1 MSKMQ
6 QREKLIL
13 SKYMQAEDVRET
25 RKVIKETMELMKY
38 QPKLKL
44 YKISK
49 HQMDLEDRLAEA
61 WKDRQEKLSHLN
73 RKHRLQSIDNASILH
88 KKIKKEAKV
97 QDSKLIRN
105 EKPNKPLLEPLP
117 YMKKIR
123 ENLSKSMEM
132 IDTPSPKRTP
142 SPEVTYVT
150 KRIKFELVDKVVP
163 NALQRQET
171 KKFYTDIKSKV

>member
-1 MSKMQ
+1 MQ